1 MAYSVLPIAGVDL
14 NNVTPDSFSYTAG
27 TTAIDIPA
35 FAPLGTQTFGND
47 GLRYVFAQAGVAIA
61 VSAAT
66 CIINASTFQVTL
78 GATGTY
84 LAGAS
89 MASGDYGWFS
99 KASV

>member
-1 MAYSVLPIAGVDL
+1 MAYSVLPIAGTDL
-14 NNVTPDSFSYTAG
+14 ANVTTTNLNSAG
-27 TTAIDIPA
+27 TAIA
-35 FAPLGTQTFGND
+35 TFGPLGAETFGSD
-47 GLRYVFAQAGVAIA
+47 GFRYVFAQAGAAIA
-61 VSAAT
+61 ASQAT

-84 LAGAS
+84 LSGSS

>member
-1 MAYSVLPIAGVDL
+1 MAYTVLPIAGVDL
-14 NNVTPDSFSYTAG
+14 ANTTATNPNSAG
-27 TTAIDIPA
+27 TSIAT
-35 FAPLGTQTFGND
+35 FGPLGAETFGSD
-47 GLRYVFAQAGVAIA
+47 GFRYVFAQAGAAIA
-61 VSAAT
+61 ASSAT

-84 LAGAS
+84 LSGAS